1 MIVLDTSGLL
11 AAIDSQQRHHDR
23 ARGALDGDEGP
34 FLLSPFVLAEID
46 YLLSTRVG
54 IEAGLLLLDEVAEGA
69 YRLEPFDSDDV
80 RQARRLIERYKDL
93 GIGLTD
99 ASIVVLAARAKTTRI
114 LTLDDRH
121 FRAIKPLRG
130 GRAFHLLPS
139 D

>member
-11 AAIDSQQRHHDR
+11 AAIDSEQRQHDR
-23 ARGALDGDEGP
+23 ARGALELDEGP

-54 IEAGLLLLDEVAEGA
+54 VEAELLLLDEVTEGA
-69 YRLEPFDSDDV
+69 YRLEPFDGDDV
-80 RQARRLIERYKDL
+80 RQARRLIDRYEDL
-93 GIGLTD
+93 RIGLAD

-121 FRAIKPLRG
+121 FRAIRPLRG
-130 GRAFHLLPS
+130 GRAFDLLPS